1 MWCAGGGMEI
11 RMVPE
16 VQEWLAE
23 MRDRDPA
30 AAEGVD
36 EAVAALRAGGTS
48 VGPPL
53 VVPVEGRP
61 GSGAPTWT
69 PTPNGR
75 RRAGRAGPR
84 GRSAAGAARWLLA
97 RTALP
102 GLDAAYE
109 RQLDRLT
116 PVRRTVA

>member
-1 MWCAGGGMEI
+1 MEI

-53 VVPVEGRP
+53 VIPVEGRP
-61 GSGAPTWT
+61 GSGAC
-69 PTPNGR
+69 
-75 RRAGRAGPR
+75 
-84 GRSAAGAARWLLA
+84 GRSAA
-97 RTALP
+97 
-102 GLDAAYE
+102 
-109 RQLDRLT
+109 
-116 PVRRTVA
+116 